1 MTKLLIE
8 FMARAVK
15 PVSGK
20 QIVAFFSS
28 HGYNYHQTGGVV
40 GNAVKQGLITV
51 VSTTHINGIKVN
63 YFV

>member
-1 MTKLLIE
+1 MTNLLMR
-8 FMARAVK
+8 FMGSAVK

-20 QIVAFFSS
+20 QIVAFFNSL
-28 HGYNYHQTGGVV
+28 GFNYHQTGGVV

-51 VSTTHINGIKVN
+51 VSTTRINGDTVN